1 MKKITVIFSIL
12 FLTFT
17 GTVSAQDRE
26 QFDKAGSKKFK
37 KIEQHFDV
45 YLSGEVIFTNPKFD
59 TIITFKNGRPIEI
72 VKDLT
77 TTAKIRYKEV
87 GTIDH
92 WEGDSVCWVSFSTED
107 KQVFLIPFRPSAAGP
122 GNDNNPLIIRMDR
135 KVIYQADGSAGSQEE
150 TNYVTLA
157 GKQWTLSDNS
167 VYLEYEPVLQQK
179 EKKTKLVSKGNS
191 TKKKK

>member
-1 MKKITVIFSIL
+1 M
-12 FLTFT
+12 
-17 GTVSAQDRE
+17 
-26 QFDKAGSKKFK
+26 
-37 KIEQHFDV
+37 
-45 YLSGEVIFTNPKFD
+45 YLSGEAIFTNPKFD
-59 TIITFKNGRPIEI
+59 TTIISKKGRPVET

-92 WEGDSVCWVSFSTED
+92 WDGDSVCWVSFSTED
-107 KQVFLIPFRPSAAGP
+107 KQVFMIPFKPSAAGP
-122 GNDNNPLIIRMDR
+122 GNDNNTLIIKMDR
-135 KVIYQADGSAGSQEE
+135 KPAVYQVDGSIASPEEE
-150 TNYVTLA
+150 TNHVTLA

-179 EKKTKLVSKGNS
+179 EKTTKLVSKGNS